1 MASKLAGELR
11 RLRKKLGG
19 PSLLAFD
26 RLTELQDTEPITL
39 VDLLGQNN
47 EAYSQGIVEM
57 AFRLMSAAL
66 SGEQA
71 VSVVRAF
78 VTVLHP
84 TLVENHDYRIPPAK
98 RFNEWY
104 RYLEPICHYLAVSTI
119 KLAVRTHLSND
130 ATTKKH
136 VHILMAL
143 YRCELPGGL
152 IVDVVSF

>member
-1 MASKLAGELR
+1 M
-11 RLRKKLGG
+11 RKKLDG

-26 RLTELQDTEPITL
+26 RLTELLDTEPIAL

-47 EAYSQGIVEM
+47 EAYSQGIVEL

-84 TLVENHDYRIPPAK
+84 TLVENHDYRIPSAK
-98 RFNEWY
+98 RFSKWR
-104 RYLEPICHYLAVSTI
+104 RYLEPIRHYLAVSTI
-119 KLAVRTHLSND
+119 KLAVRTHLYND

-136 VHILMAL
+136 DHSLMAL
-143 YRCELPGGL
+143 YWCELPGGL
-152 IVDVVSF
+152 IVHVVSF